1 MAAKTLSERT
11 IAQLDKALKA
21 HASMQKD
28 LAVVY
33 AAVNDR
39 RYEGAIAPRLAA
51 ALLTSIQMQQALI
64 VALVDGLAEE

>member
-11 IAQLDKALKA
+11 ISQLDKALKA
-21 HASMQKD
+21 HAAMQKD

-33 AAVNDR
+33 AAVNDQPTG
-39 RYEGAIAPRLAA
+39 GALAPRLAA

-64 VALVDGLAEE
+64 VGLVNVLAEE